1 MASLTAQLG
10 WNQTFCPFL
19 NSLSWTTTLF
29 HICSSILKY
38 QVKYFFFYFFL
49 FVLLSLHPFLYFL
62 YFHLLLLCVL
72 FHLIP
77 PLYFHTILPNP
88 SVSPPFNLSSP
99 LSIFPQG
106 ETVHRDGERDRQRG
120 EMSGR
125 SQPKV
130 SGQLPRVTPALQQP
144 QPQSQQLPALP
155 HRYSPTLFTS
165 STVWKLHLSLGKGE
179 KYFFLS
185 LTWAQI

>member
-10 WNQTFCPFL
+10 WNQTFCPFF

-38 QVKYFFFYFFL
+38 QVKYFFKICPPVFT
-49 FVLLSLHPFLYFL
+49 SLYFL

-88 SVSPPFNLSSP
+88 SVFPPFNLSSP

-155 HRYSPTLFTS
+155 HRCSPTLFTS
-165 STVWKLHLSLGKGE
+165 STVWKLHLSLGGKEARG
-179 KYFFLS
+179 K
-185 LTWAQI
+185 